1 MLEPL
6 GINIIGAGKPPY
18 LVSRGIGAI
27 VRMQSLADR
36 FGIQNSSDL
45 EPAKLETVNRRLQF
59 AL

>member
-6 GINIIGAGKPPY
+6 GINIISAGKPLH

>member
-6 GINIIGAGKPPY
+6 GIDIIGAGKRLH
-18 LVSRGIGAI
+18 LVGRGIGAI

-36 FGIQNSSDL
+36 FGIQNSGDL
-45 EPAKLETVNRRLQF
+45 EPAKLETVDRRLHF